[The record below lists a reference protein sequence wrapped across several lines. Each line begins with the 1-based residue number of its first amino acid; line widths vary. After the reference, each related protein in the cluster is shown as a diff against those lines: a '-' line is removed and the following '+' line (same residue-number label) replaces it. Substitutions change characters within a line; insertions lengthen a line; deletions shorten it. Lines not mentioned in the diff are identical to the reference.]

1 MHNNNKPRVGIIGG
15 GASGL
20 TTAWLLDN
28 DYDVTLFEKE
38 EALGGHV
45 CTVPITINGKQINV
59 EAGAEFFSDTM
70 FTEFNRLLATL
81 DIPIHKYPLSYTFY
95 NTQTDQTIILPPI
108 HDDTIAWNSLKTE
121 NIFDLVE
128 FKHFLNGALLI
139 LATKDSGITLDEY
152 CDTIEL
158 LTAAFKHEFLYPFLA
173 ASWGISPNEVKQ
185 LAAYDILQ
193 WIISNKPSGI
203 TGFNWNEIVGG
214 LNIYINKMAS
224 HLINTKIYCHSA
236 ITHITYDNNKYI
248 IYNENGKETYVNH
261 LIIATNGHEASMLL
275 KDISHAHELKKILL
289 TIDYFKTTIAIHGD
303 KRLMPKNPANWSV
316 TNIAYDGVHSALT
329 VCKPFMKDIPVFRS
343 WITYKL
349 KGQLNENDLPHP
361 LYAVKHFYH
370 PKPNN
375 AYFKA
380 QNSLIPLQ
388 GNNNLWLAGF
398 YTHDVDS
405 HNSAIVS
412 AINIAK
418 KLAPHSERLI
428 ALTS

>member
-1 MHNNNKPRVGIIGG
+1 
-15 GASGL
+15 
-20 TTAWLLDN
+20 
-28 DYDVTLFEKE
+28 
-38 EALGGHV
+38 
-45 CTVPITINGKQINV
+45 
-59 EAGAEFFSDTM
+59 
-70 FTEFNRLLATL
+70 
-81 DIPIHKYPLSYTFY
+81 
-95 NTQTDQTIILPPI
+95 
-108 HDDTIAWNSLKTE
+108 
-121 NIFDLVE
+121 
-128 FKHFLNGALLI
+128 
-139 LATKDSGITLDEY
+139 
-152 CDTIEL
+152 
-158 LTAAFKHEFLYPFLA
+158 
-173 ASWGISPNEVKQ
+173 
-185 LAAYDILQ
+185 
-193 WIISNKPSGI
+193 
-203 TGFNWNEIVGG
+203 
-214 LNIYINKMAS
+214 MAS